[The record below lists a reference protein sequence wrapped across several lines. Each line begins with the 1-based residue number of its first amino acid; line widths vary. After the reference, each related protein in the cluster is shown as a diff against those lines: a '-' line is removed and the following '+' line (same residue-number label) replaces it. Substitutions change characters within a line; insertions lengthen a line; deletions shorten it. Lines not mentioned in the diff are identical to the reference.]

1 MNPGQSSTFLLQT
14 CKEVPV
20 IPVLE
25 VTDDAVAEPL
35 AAALIEGGLHVI
47 EITLRTSAALQTIEK
62 MARLPG
68 CVVGAGSILK
78 PGQAAAA
85 RSAGAEFGVSPGSSD
100 SVVRACRDE
109 GLPLL
114 PGAVTASEIMSLLD
128 QGFSFLKFF
137 PAEAAGGYQALKAL
151 SGPLPQA
158 KFCPTGGINLGN
170 ARQYLALDCVVC
182 VGGSWV
188 VPGEAVRAGNWKEIR
203 RWAAEAYTLNAE
215 SGG

>member
-1 MNPGQSSTFLLQT
+1 MHPGQSSTFLLQT

-25 VTDDAVAEPL
+25 IADDAVAEPL
-35 AAALIEGGLHVI
+35 AAALIDGGLNVI
-47 EITLRTSAALQTIEK
+47 EITLRTSAALRAIERI
-62 MARLPG
+62 AGIPG
-68 CVVGAGSILK
+68 CVVGAGSILN

-100 SVVRACRDE
+100 PVVQACQDE

-137 PAEAAGGYQALKAL
+137 PAEAAGGHKALTAL
-151 SGPLPQA
+151 SGPLQQA
-158 KFCPTGGINLGN
+158 WFCPTGGINLGN
-170 ARQYLALDCVVC
+170 ARQYLSLDCVVC
-182 VGGSWV
+182 VGGSWI
-188 VPGEAVRAGNWKEIR
+188 VPREAVYAGNWKEIR
-203 RWAAEAYTLNAE
+203 RLAAEAYMLIAE
-215 SGG
+215 AGR